1 MQQSH
6 YIVKNQTIEKMAG
19 LRLGLSQEEVKLLKG
34 KTPILVEI
42 HGIFYFRLLAS
53 KIVKLEINDNGVLVD
68 GTLIEEIDSVY
79 GFEFE
84 NTEIEVPNTGDSRY
98 TKILIF
104 IGGISAIS
112 LIGIVVYDY
121 KKRKN
126 KV

>member
-1 MQQSH
+1 MEYLHIANVEKDISSKVDG
-6 YIVKNQTIEKMAG
+6 YIVFEN
-19 LRLGLSQEEVKLLKG
+19 LRYGTYYIKETKSPSGYELSN
-34 KTPILVEI
+34 
-42 HGIFYFRLLAS
+42 

-68 GTLIEEIDSVY
+68 GTLIEEKDSIY
-79 GFEFE
+79 CFEFE

>member
-1 MQQSH
+1 MCS
-6 YIVKNQTIEKMAG
+6 
-19 LRLGLSQEEVKLLKG
+19 
-34 KTPILVEI
+34 
-42 HGIFYFRLLAS
+42 FYFSIDTLNSLYRF
-53 KIVKLEINDNGVLVD
+53 EIK
-68 GTLIEEIDSVY
+68 
-79 GFEFE
+79 